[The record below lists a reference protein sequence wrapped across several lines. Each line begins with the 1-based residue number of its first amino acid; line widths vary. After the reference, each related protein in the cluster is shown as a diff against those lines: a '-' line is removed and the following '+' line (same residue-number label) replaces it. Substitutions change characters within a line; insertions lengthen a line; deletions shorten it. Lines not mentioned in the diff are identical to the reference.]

1 MNPVRR
7 LHFGC
12 GRITPA
18 GWINADIRPGEGV
31 DLCCDI
37 LAGIP
42 LDDDSIDY
50 ISSQHA
56 LQEIKV
62 VDQIRALRE
71 LRRVLKPGGVLRLVL
86 PDLDRA
92 IEAYRSGRD
101 AYFCPHDWETIDGNF
116 ITHIVWYSNTR
127 TPFTCAFALELL
139 RKAGFA
145 DVRRVA
151 YGITAS
157 PHPEIVELDS
167 RERESFYVEAV
178 K

>member
-1 MNPVRR
+1 HLPTGRFAGEMTGHNRRASPEVPPSPSGRFRMNPVRR

-37 LAGIP
+37 LARIP
-42 LDDDSIDY
+42 LDDDRIDY

-101 AYFCPHDWETIDGNF
+101 AYFCPHEWETIDGNF

-127 TPFTCAFALELL
+127 TPF
-139 RKAGFA
+139 
-145 DVRRVA
+145 
-151 YGITAS
+151 
-157 PHPEIVELDS
+157 
-167 RERESFYVEAV
+167 
-178 K
+178 

>member
-12 GRITPA
+12 GRITPE
-18 GWINADIRPGEGV
+18 GWLNADIRPGERV
-31 DLCCDI
+31 DLCCDV

-62 VDQIRALRE
+62 LDQIRAFRE
-71 LRRVLKPGGVLRLVL
+71 LRRVLKPGGVLRVVL

-92 IEAYRSGRD
+92 IDAYQSGRD
-101 AYFCPHDWETIDGNF
+101 AYFRPRDWESIDGNF

-127 TPFTCAFALELL
+127 TLFTCAFALELL

-151 YGITAS
+151 YRITAS

-167 RERESFYVEAV
+167 REPESFYVEAV

>member
-18 GWINADIRPGEGV
+18 GWINVDIRPGDGV
-31 DLCCDI
+31 DLCCD
-37 LAGIP
+37 LVAGLP

-56 LQEIKV
+56 LQEINV
-62 VDQIRALRE
+62 LDQVRALRE
-71 LRRVLKPGGVLRLVL
+71 LRRVLNPGGVLRLVL

-92 IEAYRSGRD
+92 IDAYRAGRGE
-101 AYFCPHDWETIDGNF
+101 YFCAHDWDTIDGNF
-116 ITHIVWYSNTR
+116 ITHIVWYSDTR
-127 TPFTCAFALELL
+127 TLFTYPFARELL
-139 RKAGFA
+139 GKAGFD

-151 YGITAS
+151 YRATTSAY
-157 PHPEIVELDS
+157 PEIVELDS
-167 RERESFYVEAV
+167 RERESIYVEAF